1 MPDTIVQPS
10 TTIRPSTKFVKL
22 TYWLAVLLA
31 AAIFAFSYVDTAPRY
46 IRWLLLVPALF
57 AAWAVVL
64 HLARL
69 FTKLTIAGGRL
80 RYESGVLSKSTRT
93 MELAKVQ
100 DVRVDQS
107 LGQRM
112 LSLGS
117 LSIETAGETSHL
129 TMANIDRPNEVAE
142 KILEAAHHAVK
153 G

>member
-1 MPDTIVQPS
+1 MPDAIVQPS
-10 TTIRPSTKFVKL
+10 TTIRPSTKLVRL

-31 AAIFAFSYVDTAPRY
+31 AAIFAYSYVDSAPLH

-57 AAWAVVL
+57 AVWAVVL

-112 LSLGS
+112 LNVGN
-117 LSIETAGETSHL
+117 LSIETAGETSRL
-129 TMANIDRPNEVAE
+129 TIANIDRPNDVAE
-142 KILEAAHHAVK
+142 KILEAAHHVAK